1 MLKKTKQ
8 HSSENLPF
16 WKKKLAER
24 GIGEKVIDYFE
35 IEPTEDGKGWRYPCQ
50 YPSGEVIYRVKRFPG
65 QFPKYLSPATE
76 ELVYGELPPFYHP
89 HIDYLR
95 DSIENEHGI
104 LYGVEGEPDLWT
116 AVGAFEQENW
126 IAFVGAGTISKD
138 LYHTLKKFGVRHFIY
153 YTDLDFDGM
162 EVCQH
167 LFDIFNGT
175 DITFS
180 PRRYP
185 ESVNSKFIKDT
196 NDLWLAL
203 EMDRSAMISY
213 RDNAPSVPV
222 LTKEQR
228 RALKDEEYGISPDL
242 NTEIEK
248 RLNIDPDNDYKPD
261 DWTKNIPCIFVSH
274 THDKNKPGFGWNRRY
289 RYAKCFK
296 CGKTW
301 GIRAVAQQ
309 LSIDIKKY
317 ETKSSTSISST
328 LGLQPSTALAAA
340 RASHG
345 NKVDYL
351 SLDPQSFLYTT
362 DDIIENYLK
371 SLSGEFV
378 PDNPPL
384 PFPFSSPLLDD
395 MGGNAVVIEPG
406 TLWLMIGKSGGYKC
420 ISHDTRIQTEHGLV
434 KIGHYANGIKD
445 FSELGIAVQSPS
457 GVKIATHF
465 YDSGISPTKRIKT
478 CFGFDLQATHNHPIL
493 VLDNNGLPVWM
504 RMDELRQGMVVAIYR
519 GAGSMFGKNVSLLPF
534 GNIDR
539 KMDLETAYSF
549 GVLTSTGVISKA
561 SDHFSLVTANESVVN
576 RVKKWVEEFG
586 LALHRHKYLP
596 KHTLFSK
603 EFTAW
608 ISSVG
613 VRIKSNERDVPE
625 CIYTAPE
632 LYIKEFIRGLFD
644 SAAEIRKSDF
654 SIFYSTTSPLLAK
667 GIQQLLLLFGIVS
680 DRIFVK
686 SYDSGI
692 WRITI
697 SGNEAKRYLDKI
709 GFHDLKKM
717 NLASAVIENFS
728 SVDSA
733 SLDESDYFFDTIF
746 SVENAEAVQTFDVTI
761 PDGHAFISGGFVSH
775 NTSVLTTV
783 MSKWQHD
790 GYHGLVVSPEW
801 GVGNEDSDSFI
812 ARQVQ
817 QLGGITMS
825 EKLLLKRF
833 YYEQKHGVNSKGKNF
848 GRLPAE
854 IDLNLSKYYADN
866 VIRSWEGKV
875 GFVNKFGAD
884 ALEFLGMVE
893 AAYHYMAADSY
904 QDRQTGEVKP
914 KKPLKPSWIIFDY
927 LQLFFNPAGD
937 KTWDTNK
944 TINHIKALC
953 LRLNVVGIVATQIT
967 KSSTKELATNKS
979 FTITEAD
986 AVNTRIDAF
995 NLVSAI
1001 KVTDNVD
1008 QNGNIQAYLDII
1020 KNSTG
1025 KKGTMEMEINGR
1037 TTNVLEVVVVNE
1049 DFGNPNASY
1058 KTVGDQKSIPTN
1070 SENDKQQKDYMASI
1084 PFDTDESPIDNSS
1097 EFIYDDE
1104 DVDIDDSLI
1113 PFN

>member
-1 MLKKTKQ
+1 MLKKTA
-8 HSSENLPF
+8 HPPTDSSPF

-24 GIGEKVIDYFE
+24 GIGDKIIEYFE
-35 IEPTEDGKGWRYPCQ
+35 IEPTKDGKGWRYPCQ
-50 YPSGEVIYRVKRFPG
+50 YPTGEVIYRVKRFPG

-76 ELVYGELPPFYHP
+76 ELVFGELPPFYHP

-95 DSIENEHGI
+95 EAIEQSHGI

-116 AVGAFEQENW
+116 AMGAFEQENW

-138 LYHTLKKFGVRHFIY
+138 LYHVLKKFGVRHFIY

-203 EMDRSAMISY
+203 EMNREAMLSH
-213 RDNAPSVPV
+213 RDNAPSVPI
-222 LTKEQR
+222 LTKDQR

-248 RLNIDPDNDYKPD
+248 RLSIDPDNDYKPD

-274 THDKNKPGFGWNRRY
+274 THDSSKPGFGWNRKY
-289 RYAKCFK
+289 HYAKCFK

-317 ETKSSTSISST
+317 ETKASPSTT
-328 LGLQPSTALAAA
+328 AALGLQPSTALAAA
-340 RASHG
+340 RAGHG
-345 NKVDYL
+345 SKIDYL

-395 MGGNAVVIEPG
+395 LGGNAVVIEPG
-406 TLWLMIGKSGGYKC
+406 TLWLVIGKSGGYKC
-420 ISHDTRIQTEHGLV
+420 ISHDTRIQTEHGFV
-434 KIGHYANGIKD
+434 KIGRYANGIKE
-445 FSELGIAVQSPS
+445 FSELGIIIQTPA
-457 GVKIATHF
+457 GAKIATHF
-465 YDSGISPTKRIKT
+465 YDSGISPTKKATTR
-478 CFGFDLQATHNHPIL
+478 FGFDLQATYNHPIL
-493 VLDNNGLPVWM
+493 VVNKNGALMWL
-504 RMDELRQGMVVAIYR
+504 RMDQLQQGDIAAIYR
-519 GAGSMFGKNVSLLPF
+519 GESMFGKNTLLPSF
-534 GNIDR
+534 HSSE
-539 KMDLETAYSF
+539 KEMDYEAAYSF
-549 GVLTSTGVISKA
+549 GVLTSAGVITKKSNRV
-561 SDHFSLVTANESVVN
+561 SLITANKTIAGYVDSWI
-576 RVKKWVEEFG
+576 KKFD
-586 LALHRHKYLP
+586 LRLLRHKYLA
-596 KHTLFSK
+596 KYTLFSK
-603 EFTAW
+603 DFIGWLEDSGLKTTPNKKE
-608 ISSVG
+608 I
-613 VRIKSNERDVPE
+613 PE
-625 CIYTAPE
+625 CIYTAPKS
-632 LYIKEFIRGLFD
+632 YVRSFIQGLFD
-644 SAAEIRKSDF
+644 SGAEIHQCDR
-654 SIFYSTTSPLLAK
+654 SISYSTTSPLLAK
-667 GIQQLLLLFGIVS
+667 GIQQLLLMFGIVS
-680 DRIFVK
+680 RRIFVDNY
-686 SYDSGI
+686 SIGV
-692 WRITI
+692 WRVTVTE
-697 SGNEAKRYLDKI
+697 NEAKRYLEKI
-709 GFHDLKKM
+709 GFRSVSRMSFARTLFEGV
-717 NLASAVIENFS
+717 NFIEGFREP
-728 SVDSA
+728 DY
-733 SLDESDYFFDTIF
+733 LFDEIV
-746 SVENAEAVQTFDVTI
+746 SVEDAGEVQTFDVTV
-761 PDGHAFISGGFVSH
+761 PDGHAFISSGFVSH

-833 YYEQKHGVNSKGKNF
+833 YYEKKHGVNSKGKSF
-848 GRLPAE
+848 GRIPNE
-854 IDLNLSKYYADN
+854 TDLNLSKYYADN
-866 VIRSWEGKV
+866 VIRSWDGKV

-884 ALEFLGMVE
+884 ALEFLAMVE
-893 AAYHYMAADSY
+893 AAYHYMSADSY
-904 QDRQTGEVKP
+904 QDRQTGEVKA

-953 LRLNVVGIVATQIT
+953 LRLGVVGVVATQIT
-967 KSSTKELATNKS
+967 KSSTKELATNKN

-1001 KVTDNVD
+1001 KVTDHVD
-1008 QNGNIQAYLDII
+1008 SSGNIQAYLDII

-1037 TTNVLEVVVVNE
+1037 TTNVLEVAVVNE
-1049 DFGNPNASY
+1049 DFGNPNAAY
-1058 KTVGDQKSIPTN
+1058 KTVEDQVPASAN
-1070 SENDKQQKDYMASI
+1070 FQNDKEQQDYMASI
-1084 PFDTDESPIDNSS
+1084 PFNVDESPIDDEQ

-1104 DVDIDDSLI
+1104 DIDAIDDSRI